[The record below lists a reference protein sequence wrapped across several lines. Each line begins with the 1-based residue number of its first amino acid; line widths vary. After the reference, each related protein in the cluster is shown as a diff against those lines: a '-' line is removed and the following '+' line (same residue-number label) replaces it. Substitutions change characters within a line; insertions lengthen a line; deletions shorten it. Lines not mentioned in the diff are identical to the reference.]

1 MTPTPPP
8 KQSRLGTGYSYLFA
22 SILTALLVGQST
34 DIAYKKVVGSG
45 YELSVATRELDPKI
59 FYPCILAIFTVLG
72 FPTDGIALAVGSF
85 LRSAPTKKDDQE
97 PN

>member
-22 SILTALLVGQST
+22 SVLTALLVGQST

-59 FYPCILAIFTVLG
+59 FYPCIVVIASIIGL
-72 FPTDGIALAVGSF
+72 PTDAIALAVGQI
-85 LRSAPTKKDDQE
+85 LRSDQSKKDDQE